1 MPIRVLVVD
10 DSAFMRKLITE
21 IINADPELEVAGFA
35 RNGQDALEKL
45 DRLDVD
51 VVTLDVEMPVMDG
64 LETLRRIMKSKPLPV
79 VMLSSQTRRGSET
92 TIQALALGAVDF
104 IAKPSGSLVHP
115 VGHPSAP
122 ASPPLEEIAA
132 EIKDKVKL
140 AASARVQPAEPEKS
154 VRVVKPPALPVFDRP
169 AAGAADK
176 LVIIGSSTGGPKALE
191 GVFASIPP
199 NLPAGIVV
207 VQHMPKGFT
216 KSFAER
222 LDRLFP
228 FPVKEASDGD
238 LVENGKVLLAP
249 GDYHLTITSDRR
261 IKLNQDERVMF
272 LRPAIDVTME
282 NLPEIYGSR
291 IVGVIL
297 TGMGRDGAKGM
308 AKIKSAGGLTIA
320 QDRSTS
326 TIYSM
331 PRVVAE
337 EGNADYVLPLDQIG
351 RVITELVCAMR

>member
-1 MPIRVLVVD
+1 MPIKVFVVD

-21 IINADPELEVAGFA
+21 ILNADPDLEVAGYA
-35 RNGQDALEKL
+35 RNGQDALKKL
-45 DRLDVD
+45 AKLEVD

-64 LETLRRIMKSKPLPV
+64 LETLKHIMQTNPLPV
-79 VMLSSQTRRGSET
+79 VMLSSETRKNSET

-104 IAKPSGSLVHP
+104 ISKPKGQPTGTISPALDEIATEIKEKVRLAATAKLQLPE
-115 VGHPSAP
+115 P
-122 ASPPLEEIAA
+122 AKRLRITKPPL
-132 EIKDKVKL
+132 
-140 AASARVQPAEPEKS
+140 
-154 VRVVKPPALPVFDRP
+154 LPVFERP
-169 AAGAADK
+169 PTAVAEK

-191 GVFASIPP
+191 GVFASIPA
-199 NLPAGIVV
+199 NLPAAMVV
-207 VQHMPKGFT
+207 VQHMPKDFT
-216 KSFAER
+216 RSFAER
-222 LDRLFP
+222 LNSLCP

-238 LVENGKVLLAP
+238 LVENGKVLIAP
-249 GDYHLTITSDRR
+249 GDYHLTITNERR

-282 NLPEIYGSR
+282 GLPAVYGKK
-291 IVGVIL
+291 IIGVIL

-308 AKIKSAGGLTIA
+308 AEIKNAGGITIA

-337 EGNADYVLPLDQIG
+337 EGNADYILPLDQIG
-351 RVITELVCAMR
+351 RVITELISAMR

>member
-35 RNGQDALEKL
+35 RNGQDALAKL

-64 LETLRRIMKSKPLPV
+64 LETLRRIMKTKPLPV
-79 VMLSSQTRRGSET
+79 VMLSSQTRKGSET
-92 TIQALALGAVDF
+92 TLQALALGAVDF
-104 IAKPSGSLVHP
+104 ITKPGGTLVHP
-115 VGHPSAP
+115 VGHPSDP
-122 ASPPLEEIAA
+122 VSPPLEAIAA
-132 EIKDKVKL
+132 EIKEKVRL
-140 AASARVQPAEPEKS
+140 AASARIQPSEPEKS
-154 VRVVKPPALPVFDRP
+154 VRVAKPPVLPVFDRS
-169 AAGAADK
+169 ATGAADK

-191 GVFASIPP
+191 GVFASIPA

-216 KSFAER
+216 NSFAER

-249 GDYHLTITSDRR
+249 GDYHLTITSERR
-261 IKLNQDERVMF
+261 VKLNQDERVMF

-282 NLPEIYGSR
+282 NLPQVYGNK

-297 TGMGRDGAKGM
+297 TGMGRDGARGM
-308 AKIKSAGGLTIA
+308 ARIKGAGGVTIA

-337 EGNADYVLPLDQIG
+337 EGNADYILPLDQIG
-351 RVITELVCAMR
+351 RVITELVSAMR

>member
-21 IINADPELEVAGFA
+21 IINDDPDLEVAGYA

-64 LETLRRIMKSKPLPV
+64 LETLKRIMETKRLPV
-79 VMLSSQTRRGSET
+79 VMLSSRTRRGSDT

-104 IAKPSGSLVHP
+104 ISKPSGPNSHD
-115 VGHPSAP
+115 
-122 ASPPLEEIAA
+122 LEAIAT
-132 EIKDKVKL
+132 EIKQKVRL
-140 AASARVQPAEPEKS
+140 AATAKVQVSEPKKKPHTEKT
-154 VRVVKPPALPVFDRP
+154 PTLPVFERP
-169 AAGAADK
+169 ATGAAEK

-191 GVFASIPP
+191 TVFASIPP
-199 NLPAGIVV
+199 NLPAGMVV
-207 VQHMPKGFT
+207 VQHMPKDFT
-216 KSFAER
+216 RSFAER
-222 LDRLFP
+222 LNSLFP
-228 FPVKEASDGD
+228 FPVKEAENGD
-238 LVENGKVLLAP
+238 LVENGKLLIAP
-249 GDYHLTITSDRR
+249 GDYHLTITNDRR

-282 NLPEIYGSR
+282 KLPAVYGKK

-308 AKIKSAGGLTIA
+308 AEIKKAGGLTIA
-320 QDRSTS
+320 QDKSTS

-331 PRVVAE
+331 PRAVAE
-337 EGNADYVLPLDQIG
+337 EGNADYILPLDQIG
-351 RVITELVCAMR
+351 RVITELITAMR